1 MIKLT
6 REMFEELPWD
16 RRISTS
22 FVEGKLATNI
32 KNELDKTLKG
42 ISFYDIENGV
52 LRGSS
57 FPIAAL
63 IDTAVR
69 PYGFRTANLRD
80 LSRPE
85 IMNRVKGKFYT
96 DAPVLILRSLKDSYE
111 NNLPLIKQISEL
123 AEQKLGRLELPLMVT
138 GINVVPWKK
147 DTKGYGFKIVP
158 RDDFKVITDKRLSS
172 KYNCKRFTDV
182 DDIGLPIFN
191 SNGTRTWYLKQE
203 GLSSLCLYGDLGV
216 YSDVVDLAV
225 TGGGGRVV
233 LVSDEVSAKNFKA

>member
-1 MIKLT
+1 MRKNMVNSLEKAIT
-6 REMFEELPWD
+6 EIRWD
-16 RRISTS
+16 NQVRTA
-22 FVEGKLATNI
+22 FVEEKLATNL
-32 KNELDKTLKG
+32 KKVLDKTLKG

-85 IMNRVKGKFYT
+85 IMNRVKENFYT

-123 AEQKLGRLELPLMVT
+123 AAHKLGRLALPLMVP

-147 DTKGYGFKIVP
+147 DKTGYGFKIAP
-158 RDDFKVITDKRLSS
+158 R
-172 KYNCKRFTDV
+172 
-182 DDIGLPIFN
+182 
-191 SNGTRTWYLKQE
+191 
-203 GLSSLCLYGDLGV
+203 
-216 YSDVVDLAV
+216 
-225 TGGGGRVV
+225 
-233 LVSDEVSAKNFKA
+233 

>member
-1 MIKLT
+1 MERLIYKFNFNNPL
-6 REMFEELPWD
+6 R
-16 RRISTS
+16 TS
-22 FVEGKLATNI
+22 LVEGEGLRDIVGA
-32 KNELDKTLKG
+32 LDKTLKG
-42 ISFYDIENGV
+42 ITWYDEKNGV

-85 IMNRVKGKFYT
+85 IMNRVKENFYT

-111 NNLPLIKQISEL
+111 KNLPLIKQISEL

-138 GINVVPWKK
+138 GINVAPWKK
-147 DTKGYGFKIVP
+147 DKKGYGFKIVP
-158 RDDFKVITDKRLSS
+158 RDDFQVITDERLSS
-172 KYNCKRFTDV
+172 KYNLKKFTDV

-191 SNGTRTWYLKQE
+191 SNGTRYWF
-203 GLSSLCLYGDLGV
+203 
-216 YSDVVDLAV
+216 
-225 TGGGGRVV
+225 GR
-233 LVSDEVSAKNFKA
+233 E